1 MLATEKTADTDDV
14 TFASVVARRASVVLM
29 FVPNLVTRLLLL
41 LIRLYQKTLS
51 PLLGPCCRFEPSC
64 SAYAAGALKKH
75 GLLRG
80 LAKAIYR
87 VARCN
92 PLCKGGYDPP

>member
-1 MLATEKTADTDDV
+1 
-14 TFASVVARRASVVLM
+14 
-29 FVPNLVTRLLLL
+29 LLLL
-41 LIRLYQKTLS
+41 LIALYQRTLS

-64 SAYAAGALKKH
+64 SAYAAEALKKH

-80 LAKAIYR
+80 MAKSIWR
-87 VARCN
+87 VLRCN